1 MAHKKSSTAHST
13 SWSETLFSQHEIQLV
28 SPAEIAAYLGAHAYL
43 AAVVPSV
50 CAKARKDFGDNAEL
64 VLSVYHDPE
73 IDDHYLELNVRLP
86 VYNNDFAAQFD
97 RISEPFD
104 AELCSASGYFLVTT
118 DLRKAHAKHA
128 I

>member
-1 MAHKKSSTAHST
+1 MATRNQAQLTQLHGAKHCFLSTRFSWCPRRKSRPISA
-13 SWSETLFSQHEIQLV
+13 
-28 SPAEIAAYLGAHAYL
+28 PMRYL

-104 AELCSASGYFLVTT
+104 AELGRASGYFLVTT